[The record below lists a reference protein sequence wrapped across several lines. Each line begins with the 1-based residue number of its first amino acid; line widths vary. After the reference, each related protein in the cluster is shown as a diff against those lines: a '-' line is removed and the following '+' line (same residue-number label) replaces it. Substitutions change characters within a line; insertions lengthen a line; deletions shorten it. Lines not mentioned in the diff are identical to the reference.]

1 MLDQVAM
8 GPRYKQLTAR
18 ERDLIGIWL
27 AEGYSKANIGRR
39 LGRSTSTISRE
50 ITRNGPRIRKT
61 SYLPHAAQNRSSKR
75 RQQSYIKRTK
85 MQDEQLRTYVTNR
98 LKKKWSPELIAGR
111 LSIDRPNLYIS
122 HEAIYRWIY
131 SEGKEYILYLAR
143 KHRKRRKK
151 GIVRKGH
158 KYNIPSRINIDER
171 PEVINRRK
179 EAGHW
184 EVDTAFFHH
193 CNNVLHVMAERKTR
207 FTMLTKMKGISM
219 RYTRSAMLERH
230 KYTPKHLRK
239 SFTYDNGRENVGH
252 VFVNTG
258 LGTTSYFCNPG
269 RGWEKGT
276 VENTIGVV
284 RRLLPKKANFN
295 AVTAQELKIIEDWLN
310 DRPRKCLGFKTP
322 REAYSAER
330 CTS

>member
-1 MLDQVAM
+1 MLDQVVM
-8 GPRYKQLTAR
+8 GPRYKQLTPR

-27 AEGYSKANIGRR
+27 AEGHSKADIGRR

-50 ITRNGPRIRKT
+50 IARNGPRIRKT
-61 SYLPHAAQNRSSKR
+61 SYLPHAAQNRSTRRR
-75 RQQSYIKRTK
+75 RQSYVKRAK
-85 MQDEQLRTYVTNR
+85 MHDEQLRTYVTNR

-111 LSIDRPNLYIS
+111 LALDRPHLHIS
-122 HEAIYRWIY
+122 HEAIYQWIY
-131 SEGKEYILYLAR
+131 AEGKEYVAYLAR

-151 GIVRKGH
+151 GVARKGH
-158 KYNIPSRINIDER
+158 KYNIPSRVSIDER
-171 PEVINRRK
+171 PEEINRRK

-193 CNNVLHVMAERKTR
+193 CHEVLHVMAERKTR
-207 FTMLTKMKGISM
+207 YTMLTKLKDIAM
-219 RYTRSAMLERH
+219 RESRSAMLQRH
-230 KYTPKHLRK
+230 KYTPKYLRK

-258 LGTTSYFCNPG
+258 LGSTSYFCHPG
-269 RGWEKGT
+269 RSWEKGT
-276 VENTIGVV
+276 VENTIGVI
-284 RRLLPKKANFN
+284 RRLLPKKTKFS
-295 AVTAQELKIIEDWLN
+295 AVSVQRVKIIEDWLN
-310 DRPRKCLGFKTP
+310 DRPRKCLGFRTP